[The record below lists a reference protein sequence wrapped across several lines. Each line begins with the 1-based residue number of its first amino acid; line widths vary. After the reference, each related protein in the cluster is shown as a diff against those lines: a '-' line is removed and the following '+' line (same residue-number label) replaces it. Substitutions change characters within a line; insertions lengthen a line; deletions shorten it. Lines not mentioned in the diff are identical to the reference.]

1 MRDEIEKKIV
11 EEYNN
16 EQWAKMQVGDG
27 KIRIDDSIET
37 DLKDMAWLIDKY
49 KNKE

>member
-1 MRDEIEKKIV
+1 MSNEVDNKIV
-11 EEYNN
+11 QEYNK

-37 DLKDMAWLIDKY
+37 DLEDMSWLIDKY
-49 KNKE
+49 KDNK